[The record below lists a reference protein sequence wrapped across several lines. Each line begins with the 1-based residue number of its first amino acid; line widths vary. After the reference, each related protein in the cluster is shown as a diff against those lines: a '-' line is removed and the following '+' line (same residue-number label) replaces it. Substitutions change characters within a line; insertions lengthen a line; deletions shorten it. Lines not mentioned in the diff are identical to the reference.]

1 MILNSMEEKL
11 RDKVKN
17 KKSIGKKDLR
27 KYIFDYVNKKYS
39 SEPEYLWPKY
49 PGYAVLRN
57 KDNSKWYAVIMNV
70 ERNKLKVDGT
80 GMVDILDVKCDKVLI
95 GSLLGR
101 KGYIPAYHMN
111 KSSWI
116 SVLLDGSVAKEDI
129 TYLIDLSYELTAGK

>member
-1 MILNSMEEKL
+1 MILHCMEEKSW
-11 RDKVKN
+11 DKVKN

-39 SEPEYLWPKY
+39 SEPEYLWLKY

-70 ERNKLKVDGT
+70 ERNRLKVGGT
-80 GMVDILDVKCDKVLI
+80 DMVDVLDVKCDKALI

-111 KSSWI
+111 KSNWI
-116 SVLLDGSVAKEDI
+116 SVLLDGSVSKKDI